1 MEPNLNTIVN
11 SAAHNPGGC
20 VRLQVNPSIVTDAE
34 FSSCGRYRPWLS
46 RVWDSNLP
54 AILFVGMN
62 PSVADLEVDDPT
74 VRKETGF
81 AQRWGY
87 GSLIKCNVMDY
98 RATNPRHLVEPG
110 VIPCSSRNLPAI
122 SQCLSR
128 VQAVVAAW
136 GVLPQSLRSHS
147 CAANALL
154 QKSGLPVWCLGTTKD
169 NSPRH
174 PLYLSNQSQRQQY
187 QGDPNE
193 S

>member
-1 MEPNLNTIVN
+1 MTSP
-11 SAAHNPGGC
+11 AHDPGGR
-20 VRLQVNPSIVTDAE
+20 VRLQVNASVKTDAE
-34 FSSCGRYRPWLS
+34 FSSCTRYRSVLS
-46 RVWDSNLP
+46 RVWDPSLP
-54 AILFVGMN
+54 AIMFVGMN

-122 SQCLSR
+122 AQSLSR
-128 VQAVVAAW
+128 VQGVVAAW

-147 CAANALL
+147 RAANGLL

-174 PLYLSNQSQRQQY
+174 PLYLSNQSQRQRY
-187 QGDPNE
+187 QGDFNE